1 MDASGFRANG
11 PGVCLALR
19 AFLCNSFASA
29 VKIEFLERSS
39 KPSEKHV
46 MSATT
51 PKILPV
57 TLPIS
62 VEQYSDLVAHGHFDQ
77 QTGQTELI
85 NGRITHMNPQGP
97 QHASPIDILSEWSIE
112 QTKRQFWVRV
122 EKPILLPN
130 SSSVPEPDIAWVT
143 RQSYS
148 RRHPSSTDVHLLIE
162 ASLTSGSFDTGWYP

>member
-1 MDASGFRANG
+1 
-11 PGVCLALR
+11 
-19 AFLCNSFASA
+19 
-29 VKIEFLERSS
+29 
-39 KPSEKHV
+39 
-46 MSATT
+46 MSAST

-143 RQSYS
+143 RQSYAQ
-148 RRHPSSTDVHLLIE
+148 RHPSSEDVHLLIE
-162 ASLTSGSFDTGWYP
+162 ASLTSGSFDMGAILPIVILFE